1 MRKVHVWLA
10 ESEEELERLCLEE
23 RKVGETPDISAV
35 TKIFQEH
42 ESFMSSLSESQ
53 VLLHYINIR
62 FLYQQ
67 YVIKGRNRWDSA

>member
-53 VLLHYINIR
+53 VLLHI
-62 FLYQQ
+62 
-67 YVIKGRNRWDSA
+67 